1 MAAEGCGFDAVWV
14 AGGPDPATLAG
25 ALAAATTSVTLG
37 VISGVGARDRNPSIL
52 ARDLT
57 AVDVLSSG
65 RAAVM
70 LEGAAGPAAEAAR
83 VCRLL
88 FAGGEAHHAGPWF
101 HLDGAVNLPPPVG
114 SPLVLVHSPSP
125 RPRCRGRRLGH
136 LRRSRGRSAAWRRE
150 AGGTAL
156 LLAGPAGRGPV
167 GPGCGP
173 VRAGGR
179 RPDSAVPPPRRAGWP
194 RSPDV
199 SADPRRSPDPGMAVP
214 RIARCRRRRSRSSS
228 PC

>member
-1 MAAEGCGFDAVWV
+1 MTPVRVGVELEAAAAAGGPGWEAWREAAVAAEGCGFDAVWV

-88 FAGGEAHHAGPWF
+88 FAGGEAHHAGPRF

-114 SPLVLVHSPSP
+114 SPLVLVHSPEPP
-125 RPRCRGRRLGH
+125 RGAAADGWVTSVGPDAL
-136 LRRSRGRSAAWRRE
+136 AAWRRE

-156 LLAGPAGRGPV
+156 RWRGP
-167 GPGCGP
+167 PGEDPSALAAALFERGVDGLILRCP
-173 VRAGGR
+173 PSAGGVASLAR
-179 RPDSAVPPPRRAGWP
+179 RLS
-194 RSPDV
+194 
-199 SADPRRSPDPGMAVP
+199 
-214 RIARCRRRRSRSSS
+214 
-228 PC
+228 